1 METDELYELVV
12 DAVRQALADEAGGGR
27 PLLARRLVEGKVVFQ
42 DDQGKVVK
50 ELTAEVMFR
59 KVTAVRE
66 KLRLIEQKVNGLGS
80 IPATERAE
88 IQALLTRAY
97 GSLTTFNFLFRDDG
111 DKFVGT
117 GGD

>member
-1 METDELYELVV
+1 MESDELYEMVV

-27 PLLARRLVEGKVVFQ
+27 PLLARRLVEGTVVFQ

-50 ELTAEVMFR
+50 ELSVDVVFR
-59 KVTAVRE
+59 KVTAVRA
-66 KLRLIEQKVNGLGS
+66 KLRLIEQKINAQGS
-80 IPATERAE
+80 LPSTEKAE

-97 GSLTTFNFLFRDDG
+97 GSLTTFNFLFRDDK
-111 DKFVGT
+111 DRFIGT

>member
-27 PLLARRLVEGKVVFQ
+27 VILARRLVEGKVVFQ

-50 ELTAEVMFR
+50 EMPADAFFK

-66 KLRLIEQKVNGLGS
+66 KLRLIEQKINAQGNLPS
-80 IPATERAE
+80 ADKAE
-88 IQALLTRAY
+88 IQALITRAY
-97 GSLTTFNFLFRDDG
+97 GSLTTFNCLFRDDR
-111 DKFVGT
+111 DRFVGT
-117 GGD
+117 GGE